1 MNTLYISIV
10 HFSGIVLIQ
19 DDLFEFPVFE
29 RQPKSMEEFFSRLE
43 TIGKAWHKAYDTIDS
58 DTDRVIKITK
68 MDARTTLDLLEHLSP
83 VQLS

>member
-1 MNTLYISIV
+1 MGLYQFRMI
-10 HFSGIVLIQ
+10 FLNF
-19 DDLFEFPVFE
+19 LFLKGSPS
-29 RQPKSMEEFFSRLE
+29 PWKSFFSRLE

-83 VQLS
+83 VQLF